1 LSFLAIAR
9 WQQWAAGSPIRQAL
23 LLAGCL
29 ALLLGLAYIVH
40 LRALFI
46 EIEQGAE
53 QSQFLRIE
61 QAEKAAGAQALA
73 AHEVQLAVAY
83 RSLDEARWRLAA
95 GGELGD
101 LLESIAYQGQS
112 SGVFVEQVE
121 LLPEIH
127 QDQHIEQP
135 MQLQLQGTY
144 PALLAFVHGLAY
156 LPRLITLQDFSLLP
170 TQTGLRLKVQLSAY
184 RSQQA
189 GAVSGLSGEAS
200 EPVPPAPDIARNP
213 FEPSSL
219 MQHRQ
224 YLETLPLDQFEMIG
238 SLARGSARFALLQ
251 VAGVVHRLQLGDRL
265 GRDQGQVVGIE
276 EQQIE
281 VAEQVFVVG
290 KGWVERRRTLRLK
303 QPAGAG

>member
-1 LSFLAIAR
+1 MSFLAIAR

-23 LLAGCL
+23 LLVGCL
-29 ALLLGLAYIVH
+29 ALLLGLAYSVH

-53 QSQFLRIE
+53 QSQLLRIE

-73 AHEVQLAVAY
+73 AHEAQLAVAY

-95 GGELGD
+95 GGELAD
-101 LLESIAYQGQS
+101 LLEGIANQGQS
-112 SGVFVEQVE
+112 SGVLVEQVE
-121 LLPEIH
+121 LLAEILH
-127 QDQHIEQP
+127 DQHIEQS

-156 LPRLITLQDFSLLP
+156 LPRLMTLQDFSLLP
-170 TQTGLRLKVQLSAY
+170 TQAGLRLQVHLSAY
-184 RSQQA
+184 RSRLTS
-189 GAVSGLSGEAS
+189 AVSGLSGPES
-200 EPVPPAPDIARNP
+200 EPVPPVPEVSRSP
-213 FEPSSL
+213 FEPSFL

-224 YLETLPLDQFEMIG
+224 YLETLPLDRFEMIG

-290 KGWVERRRTLRLK
+290 KGWVERHRTLHLK

>member
-1 LSFLAIAR
+1 MNFPVIAR

-29 ALLLGLAYIVH
+29 ALLLGLAYRVH

-46 EIEQGAE
+46 DTEQVVE
-53 QSQFLRIE
+53 QSQLLRAE
-61 QAEKAAGAQALA
+61 QAEKALAAQALA
-73 AHEVQLAVAY
+73 AHEAQLAMAY

-95 GGELGD
+95 GGELAD
-101 LLESIAYQGQS
+101 LLEGIANQGQS
-112 SGVFVEQVE
+112 GGVFVEQLE
-121 LLPEIH
+121 LLPETLH
-127 QDQHIEQP
+127 DQYIEQP

-144 PALLAFVHGLAY
+144 SALLAFVHSLTY

-170 TQTGLRLKVQLSAY
+170 AQAGLRLQVHLSAY
-184 RSQQA
+184 RSRETSA
-189 GAVSGLSGEAS
+189 ASGLSVLDP
-200 EPVPPAPDIARNP
+200 EPVPPAPEVSRSP

-224 YLETLPLDQFEMIG
+224 YLETVPLDQFEMIG

-251 VAGVVHRLQLGDRL
+251 VAGSVHRLQLGDRL
-265 GRDQGQVVGIE
+265 GRDQGRVVGIE
-276 EQQIE
+276 EQQVE
-281 VAEQVFVVG
+281 VVEQVFVLG
-290 KGWVERRRTLRLK
+290 KGWIEQRRTLHLK

>member
-1 LSFLAIAR
+1 MNLLAIAR
-9 WQQWAAGSPIRQAL
+9 WQQRAAGSPIRQTL

-40 LRALFI
+40 LRVLFI

-53 QSQFLRIE
+53 QSQVLRIE
-61 QAEKAAGAQALA
+61 QAERAVGAQALA
-73 AHEVQLAVAY
+73 AHEAQLAVAY
-83 RSLDEARWRLAA
+83 QSLDEARWKLAA
-95 GGELGD
+95 GGDLAD

-121 LLPEIH
+121 LLAEILH
-127 QDQHIEQP
+127 DQHIELP

-156 LPRLITLQDFSLLP
+156 LPRLITVQDFSLLP
-170 TQTGLRLKVQLSAY
+170 TQADLRLQVHLSAY
-184 RSQQA
+184 RSRLTSV
-189 GAVSGLSGEAS
+189 VSGLSGLES
-200 EPVPPAPDIARNP
+200 EPVPTVPDDSRSP

-238 SLARGSARFALLQ
+238 SLARGQVRFALLQ

-265 GRDQGQVVGIE
+265 GRDRGRVVGIE
-276 EQQIE
+276 ERQLEI
-281 VAEQVFVVG
+281 AEQVFVVG
-290 KGWVERRRTLRLK
+290 KGWIERRRTLRLK
-303 QPAGAG
+303 QPAGAR